1 MNLRAIANRATS
13 TVNPNVTATLR
24 ASDGYETSPA
34 GKPVPM
40 YRAPEQLTVQMQSL
54 SKRDLQHLAEMNISD
69 ATRAVFANRQ
79 MTGVD
84 RRDQSGGDLLDLPD
98 GTFLVTAVLEDW
110 TPTAGWCK
118 VAVTRQ
124 L

>member
-24 ASDGYETSPA
+24 ASTGYTTAAS
-34 GKPVPM
+34 GKPVPT
-40 YRAPEQLTVQMQSL
+40 YAAPETLVVQMQSL
-54 SKRDLQHLAEMNISD
+54 TKRDLDHLAELNISD

-79 MTGVD
+79 LTGAD

-98 GTFLVTAVLEDW
+98 GTFLVTAVLQDW